1 MRAIA
6 LALPV
11 ALAFAASAV
20 AGPIT
25 AVAPEQARHGW
36 LAIEKVDDFGNFAAR
51 VRLGDLDLTAPAGFA
66 AAQARIGHASADL
79 CSALANDA
87 EMPGVAA
94 TDERTCRADLSRDMT
109 QRLEKVRAEVASGK
123 LAPSLAAL

>member
-25 AVAPEQARHGW
+25 AVAPQQARHGW
-36 LAIEKVDDFGNFAAR
+36 LAIEQVDASGNYAAR
-51 VRLGDLDLTAPAGFA
+51 IRLGDLDLTSAGGYA

-79 CSALANDA
+79 CSALAGDA
-87 EMPGVAA
+87 DMPGVAA
-94 TDERTCRADLSRDMT
+94 TDERACRADLAQDMAI
-109 QRLEKVRAEVASGK
+109 RLEKVRAEVASGK

>member
-1 MRAIA
+1 MRAFA

-11 ALAFAASAV
+11 AIAFAATAV

-25 AVAPEQARHGW
+25 AVAPQQARHGW
-36 LAIEKVDDFGNFAAR
+36 LAIEQVDAAGNYAAR
-51 VRLGDLDLTAPAGFA
+51 IRLGDLDLTSAGGYA

-79 CSALANDA
+79 CAALADDT

-94 TDERTCRADLSRDMT
+94 TNVRACRADLALDMT
-109 QRLEKVRAEVASGK
+109 QRLEKVRAEVAAGK
-123 LAPSLAAL
+123 LAPSLATL